1 MRSKFGVH
9 RVMHLRPH
17 RRIDVADD
25 AQRPQSTR
33 PIKIAFFLQD
43 LFGGGAERVMLT
55 LAGGFADRGYDV
67 DLVLVRAE
75 GPRLA
80 DVPPNVRI
88 VALGTRR
95 TAHSILRLARY
106 LRRERPQALLSAL
119 VHVNIAAILAAR
131 LAGGGPRV
139 IVTEHNQATENA
151 ARARSVIIRFAHHAI
166 GWIYPLADE
175 IVAVSA
181 GVAESLMAYS
191 GLDRRRVSVIHN
203 PVVTPALLEKALA
216 AVTHPWFD
224 PGQPPVILG
233 AGRLTAQKD
242 FANLLRAFAIV
253 RRRRPAR
260 LIILGEGPDRAALR
274 GLIDRLDLTQDADM
288 PGFDA
293 NPYASMSRAAVF
305 VLSSAWE
312 GLPTVLIEAMACGT
326 PVVATDCRSGPAD
339 ILVGGRFGELVPVA
353 DPTALAAAILRTLDR
368 PPPPAALRR
377 RAADFSIENALDRYA
392 DIAIRE
398 AAARPGAGG
407 PASRDT
413 QAAPTSTS

>member
-1 MRSKFGVH
+1 MN
-9 RVMHLRPH
+9 LRQH
-17 RRIDVADD
+17 RRLEFAEET
-25 AQRPQSTR
+25 QRRQSAR
-33 PIKIAFFLQD
+33 PTKIAFFLQD

-75 GPRLA
+75 GQHLA

-88 VALGTRR
+88 VTLGTRR
-95 TAHSILRLARY
+95 TAYSIPRLARY
-106 LRRERPQALLSAL
+106 LRRERPRALLSAL

-131 LAGGGPRV
+131 LSGGGPRL

-151 ARARSVIIRFAHHAI
+151 ARARSPTIRLAHRAI
-166 GWIYPLADE
+166 GWLYPLADE
-175 IVAVSA
+175 IVAVSS
-181 GVAESLMAYS
+181 GVAESLTSYS
-191 GLDRRRVSVIHN
+191 GLDERRVSVIHN
-203 PVVTPALLEKALA
+203 PVVTPALHDKALA
-216 AVTHPWFD
+216 AVTHPWFAPG

-242 FANLLRAFAIV
+242 FANLLHAFAIV
-253 RRRRPAR
+253 KQNRPAR

-274 GLIDRLDLTQDADM
+274 QLIDRLDLARDADM

-293 NPYASMSRAAVF
+293 NPYAYMSRAAVF

-353 DPTALAAAILRTLDR
+353 DPAALAAAILRTLEQ
-368 PPPPAALRR
+368 PPSPPALRM
-377 RAADFSIENALDRYA
+377 RAGDFSIEHAVDRYA
-392 DIAIRE
+392 DLALGS
-398 AAARPGAGG
+398 GA
-407 PASRDT
+407 P
-413 QAAPTSTS
+413 

>member
-1 MRSKFGVH
+1 MN
-9 RVMHLRPH
+9 LRQH
-17 RRIDVADD
+17 RRLELTDET
-25 AQRPQSTR
+25 QRRQPAR
-33 PIKIAFFLQD
+33 PTKVAFFLQD

-75 GPRLA
+75 GQRLA

-88 VALGTRR
+88 VTLGTRR
-95 TAHSILRLARY
+95 TAYSIPRLARY

-131 LAGGGPRV
+131 LSGAGPRIV
-139 IVTEHNQATENA
+139 ITEHNQATENA
-151 ARARSVIIRFAHHAI
+151 ARARSPIIRLAHRAI
-166 GWIYPLADE
+166 GWLYPLADE

-181 GVAESLMAYS
+181 GVAESLTAYS
-191 GLDRRRVSVIHN
+191 GLDRRRVSVVHN
-203 PVVTPALLEKALA
+203 PVVTPALHDKAQA
-216 AVTHPWFD
+216 AVTHPWLA

-242 FANLLRAFAIV
+242 FVNLLRAFAIV
-253 RRRRPAR
+253 KQTLPAR
-260 LIILGEGPDRAALR
+260 LIILGEGPDRPQLR
-274 GLIDRLDLTQDADM
+274 DLIDRLDLARDADM

-293 NPYASMSRAAVF
+293 NPYAYMSRAAVF

-353 DPTALAAAILRTLDR
+353 DPPALAAAILRTLER
-368 PPPPAALRR
+368 TPAAPALRA
-377 RAADFSIENALDRYA
+377 RAGDFSIERAVDRYA
-392 DIAIRE
+392 DLAVGRAE
-398 AAARPGAGG
+398 SGDLTPRG
-407 PASRDT
+407 T
-413 QAAPTSTS
+413 QAEPTSTS